1 MPSRN
6 RSFAVVGLG
15 NFGATVAA
23 ELTRFGNY
31 VVGVDRDKKVVS
43 DLAELLSHVV
53 IADARDE
60 VALKEAGVADCDVGL
75 VAMGE
80 DLESS
85 VLAAINLKV
94 IGVEEV
100 WAKAVSRTHHR
111 ILSRLGVDRVI
122 HPEEQMGYHVAQ
134 RMHNPLV
141 RDYVSLGNGLYVVNV
156 IVPEVLDGR
165 DLDALEL
172 RRRFDLR
179 CIGVMRGTDFLGDEH
194 QRFALATDDRMLL
207 LGRRQNLR
215 DFAASL

>member
-1 MPSRN
+1 VPLKS
-6 RSFAVVGLG
+6 RSFAVIGLG
-15 NFGATVAA
+15 NFGSTVAA

-31 VVGVDRDKKVVS
+31 VIGVDIDKKIVADLS
-43 DLAELLSHVV
+43 DQLSHVV
-53 IADARDE
+53 IVDGRDE
-60 VALKEAGVADCDVGL
+60 VALKEAGVAECDVGL

-85 VLAAINLKV
+85 ILSAINLKV

-134 RMHNPLV
+134 RMHNPMV

-156 IVPEVLDGR
+156 IVPEVLDGQKLG
-165 DLDALEL
+165 DLNLDD
-172 RRRFDLR
+172 RFSLR
-179 CIGVMRGTDFLGDEH
+179 CIGVMRGTDFVG
-194 QRFALATDDRMLL
+194 QQGQPCTLATDDRMLL
-207 LGRRQNLR
+207 LGRRQDLR